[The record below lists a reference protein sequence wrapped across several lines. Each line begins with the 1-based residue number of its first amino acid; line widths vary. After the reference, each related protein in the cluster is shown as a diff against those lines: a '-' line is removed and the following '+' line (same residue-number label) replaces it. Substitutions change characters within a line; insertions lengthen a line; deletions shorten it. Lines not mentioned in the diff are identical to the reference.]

1 MRTCAVRNGWA
12 HCAQALYSCVCA
24 GARKMEK
31 CGKNICRKINRSL
44 LDAIE
49 STEPCMLNKR
59 KQTCTCMVMLYRYRG
74 DGDGDGGGGYGI
86 AATICDARPA
96 PAASHAASSAA
107 VTSTHAVGPVEAT
120 LNDASRVCALDIAA
134 SAASVAGVL
143 STGVSHGKRICGAG
157 MGGVTSASAAAEKT
171 ASAYS

>member
-1 MRTCAVRNGWA
+1 MVR
-12 HCAQALYSCVCA
+12 CCT
-24 GARKMEK
+24 E
-31 CGKNICRKINRSL
+31 
-44 LDAIE
+44 IE
-49 STEPCMLNKR
+49 IGS
-59 KQTCTCMVMLYRYRG
+59 YRG

-107 VTSTHAVGPVEAT
+107 VTSTHAVGPAEAA

-157 MGGVTSASAAAEKT
+157 MGGVTSASAAAQKT

>member
-1 MRTCAVRNGWA
+1 MEHAKQKKTRAI
-12 HCAQALYSCVCA
+12 LYGDVVP
-24 GARKMEK
+24 
-31 CGKNICRKINRSL
+31 RS
-44 LDAIE
+44 
-49 STEPCMLNKR
+49 S
-59 KQTCTCMVMLYRYRG
+59 YRGEG

-107 VTSTHAVGPVEAT
+107 VTSTHAVGPPEAA

-157 MGGVTSASAAAEKT
+157 MGGVTSASAAAQKT

>member
-1 MRTCAVRNGWA
+1 MEHAKQKKNTSN
-12 HCAQALYSCVCA
+12 LY
-24 GARKMEK
+24 G
-31 CGKNICRKINRSL
+31 
-44 LDAIE
+44 
-49 STEPCMLNKR
+49 P
-59 KQTCTCMVMLYRYRG
+59 MLYREIELYRG

-157 MGGVTSASAAAEKT
+157 MGGVTSASAAAQKT

>member
-1 MRTCAVRNGWA
+1 
-12 HCAQALYSCVCA
+12 
-24 GARKMEK
+24 MEHAK
-31 CGKNICRKINRSL
+31 QKKKHEQLVWSDVVPRS
-44 LDAIE
+44 
-49 STEPCMLNKR
+49 S
-59 KQTCTCMVMLYRYRG
+59 YRGEG

-107 VTSTHAVGPVEAT
+107 VTSTHAVGPVEAA

-157 MGGVTSASAAAEKT
+157 MGGVTSASAAAQKT

>member
-1 MRTCAVRNGWA
+1 MPNKKKAN
-12 HCAQALYSCVCA
+12 
-24 GARKMEK
+24 M
-31 CGKNICRKINRSL
+31 
-44 LDAIE
+44 
-49 STEPCMLNKR
+49 CMHPGDVV
-59 KQTCTCMVMLYRYRG
+59 TDSYRG